1 MKSICADFLKDN
13 HGECGAN
20 NFFIITKLKDKEEKK
35 FYIEEVKNY
44 GWSRNE
50 LNIQI
55 KADTYR
61 RQLFLDKT
69 NNFKETLPSHL
80 AKQVDEI
87 MKSDYMLDF
96 LRLNGTYLEKDLEKK
111 MVEKI
116 KDLILKLGWFCIFR

>member
-1 MKSICADFLKDN
+1 MYVYFLKN
-13 HGECGAN
+13 GHGECGAN

-111 MVEKI
+111 WWK
-116 KDLILKLGWFCIFR
+116 KLKS